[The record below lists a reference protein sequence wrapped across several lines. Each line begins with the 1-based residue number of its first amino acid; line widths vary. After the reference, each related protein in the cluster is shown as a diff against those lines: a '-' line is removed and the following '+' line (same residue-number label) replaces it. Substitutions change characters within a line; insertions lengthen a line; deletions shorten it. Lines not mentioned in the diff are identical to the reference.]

1 MKNAIITRR
10 VYLDPKFL
18 DSNIME
24 HLLKRCSELS
34 VGECTK
40 EYGHILAVNQILKVL
55 GNEDTIFT
63 VQFEAETLKPKVGE
77 KLSGKV
83 CMIYKD
89 GIFVQVSDKQKMLIP
104 AISIKGYTYD
114 DTSRTYSNGKKKIT
128 EGDNIE
134 AIVTA
139 AQYSKQNFSCIGSLV

>member
-1 MKNAIITRR
+1 MKNVIITRR

-18 DSNIME
+18 DSNIMD

-40 EYGHILAVNQILKVL
+40 EHGHILSVGRIIKVL

-63 VQFEAETLKPKVGE
+63 VQFEAETLKPKIDD

-83 CMIYKD
+83 CMLYRD

-104 AISIKGYTYD
+104 AILIKGYTYD
-114 DTSRTYSNGKKKIT
+114 DSSHTYSNGKKKIM
-128 EGDNIE
+128 EGDVIQ

-139 AQYSKQNFSCIGSLV
+139 SQYSKQNFSCIGSLV

>member
-1 MKNAIITRR
+1 MKAEITRR

-18 DSNIME
+18 DENIMN

-40 EYGHILAVNQILKVL
+40 DYGHILSVNRILDVL
-55 GNEDTIFT
+55 NNEDTIFT
-63 VQFEAETLKPKVGE
+63 VRFEAETLKPKTGD

-83 CMIYKD
+83 CMLYKD
-89 GIFVQVSDKQKMLIP
+89 GIFVQVSEKQKMLIP
-104 AISIKGYTYD
+104 ASSIKGYVYD
-114 DTSRTYSNGKKKIT
+114 DASRTYSKGKKKIKD
-128 EGDNIE
+128 GDNIE

-139 AQYSKQNFSCIGSLV
+139 SQYSKQNFSCIGCLV

>member
-1 MKNAIITRR
+1 MKAVITRR

-18 DSNIME
+18 DENIMV

-40 EYGHILAVNQILKVL
+40 EYGHILSVNRILEVL
-55 GNEDTIFT
+55 NNEDTIFT
-63 VQFEAETLKPKVGE
+63 VRFEAETLKPKSGD

-83 CMIYKD
+83 CMLYKD

-104 AISIKGYTYD
+104 ASSIKGYVYD
-114 DTSRTYSNGKKKIT
+114 DSSHIYSNGKKKIKD
-128 EGDNIE
+128 GDNIE

-139 AQYSKQNFSCIGSLV
+139 SQYSKQNFSCIGCLV

>member
-10 VYLDPKFL
+10 VYLNPKFL
-18 DSNIME
+18 DENIMD

-40 EYGHILAVNQILKVL
+40 EYGHIISVNSIVKVL

-63 VQFEAETLKPKVGE
+63 VQFEAETLKPTVGD

-83 CMIYKD
+83 CMLYKD
-89 GIFVQVSDKQKMLIP
+89 GIFVQVSEKQKMLIP
-104 AISIKGYTYD
+104 SITIKGYTYD
-114 DTSRTYSNGKKKIT
+114 DSLRLYSNGKKKIV
-128 EGDNIE
+128 EGDEIE

-139 AQYSKQNFSCIGSLV
+139 SQYSKKNFSCIGSLA

>member
-18 DSNIME
+18 DSNIMD

-40 EYGHILAVNQILKVL
+40 EHGHILSVSKIIKVL
-55 GNEDTIFT
+55 NNEDTIFT
-63 VQFEAETLKPKVGE
+63 VQFEAETLKPSVGD

-83 CMIYKD
+83 CMLYKD
-89 GIFVQVSDKQKMLIP
+89 GIFVQVSDRQKMLIP
-104 AISIKGYTYD
+104 AITIKGYTYD
-114 DTSRTYSNGKKKIT
+114 DSSHTYFNGNKKIT
-128 EGDNIE
+128 EGDIIE

-139 AQYSKQNFSCIGSLV
+139 SQYSKQNFSCISSLV